1 MTRITARTGARLHFG
16 LILSNPA
23 DGWEFGGVGLMVDQP
38 GWTLVVQHAI
48 PAPSSPEHPPDA
60 LDVIHCNSE
69 ATRARLTQL
78 LSRLRSQS
86 LAIPS
91 LDLRVQQQVPP
102 HTGLGS
108 GTQLT
113 LACTAA
119 VTWLATGR
127 LPPSAET
134 LAAMS
139 GRSERSAIGTA
150 GFDCGGFL
158 VDHGRSA
165 PYPRVER
172 FPVPEHWRFI
182 LVRPHSA
189 EGLSGPA
196 EQDWFQ
202 SRREMPAA
210 LTRTLAALIQQQLIP
225 AIRADDAPRFARA
238 LEDYGDTT
246 GSFYA
251 SAQGGTFSHPAIRQL
266 AANLRSAGIHGAA
279 QSSWGPGICI
289 PAGSPEEA
297 RQILSQIP
305 PEIHGQPLE
314 TTCTTALNTGALIA
328 REAPEERRNS
338 ALA

>member
-16 LILSNPA
+16 LILGNPA
-23 DGWEFGGVGLMVDQP
+23 NGWEFGGAGLMVDQP

-48 PAPSSPEHPPDA
+48 PPQSTPGRRSEPADI
-60 LDVIHCNSE
+60 IHCESQ
-69 ATRARLTQL
+69 ATRLRLTQL
-78 LSRLRSQS
+78 LQRLRSQS
-86 LAIPS
+86 PAIPP
-91 LDLRVQQQVPP
+91 LDLRVHQQVPP
-102 HTGLGS
+102 HAGLGS
-108 GTQLT
+108 GTQLA

-119 VTWLATGR
+119 VTWLATGQ
-127 LPPSAET
+127 LPPPAEM

-158 VDHGRSA
+158 VDYGRSA
-165 PYPRVER
+165 PQPRVKR
-172 FPVPEHWRFI
+172 IPVPEHWRFI
-182 LVRPHSA
+182 LVRPKSA

-196 EQDWFQ
+196 EQQWFQ
-202 SRREMPAA
+202 SRREMPAT
-210 LTRTLAALIQQQLIP
+210 LTQTLAALIQEQLIP
-225 AIRADDAPRFARA
+225 AISASDAHRFARA
-238 LEDYGDTT
+238 LEDYGDTV

-251 SAQGGTFSHPAIRQL
+251 PAQGGTFSHPAIRQL
-266 AANLRSAGIHGAA
+266 AAVLRSAGIHGAA

-289 PAGSPEEA
+289 PSASPEEA

-305 PEIHGQPLE
+305 PELHGQPLE